1 MNKQRVVLITVA
13 ASGIGRE
20 IAESFV
26 QQGWRVFGTSRH
38 LDRMTSFAGIEYVN
52 LDVRSEDSVQI
63 CVNEVFKRAGHID
76 VLINNAGYELGG
88 AIEET
93 TLEEAKKQFDTNFF
107 GMARMVKAVLPSMRE
122 RGSGHI
128 INISSVIGWLVP
140 VPFLGYYAAS
150 KMAVEAY
157 TEALRHEVRPFG
169 VKVLLIEPSFI
180 NTNLGH
186 NRQMASESIQAY
198 APWQEQTYGV
208 IQHREQTA
216 PPPHLVAAT
225 ILRAIRASH
234 PRPRYTIGKGVGGM
248 SFIRRFLPW
257 RAYERG
263 IRGFFK
269 LDEGKKHEVRFLHTS
284 AEG

>member
-1 MNKQRVVLITVA
+1 MDKQRIVLITGA

-20 IAESFV
+20 IAESFA
-26 QQGWRVFGTSRH
+26 QQGWRVFGASRH
-38 LDRMTSFAGIEYVN
+38 LDRMTSFAGIEYLN
-52 LDVRSEDSVQI
+52 LDVCSEDSVQA
-63 CVNEVFKRAGHID
+63 CVDEVFKRADHID

-107 GMARMVKAVLPSMRE
+107 GVARMVKAVLPSMRE

-128 INISSVIGWLVP
+128 INISSAVGWLVP

-150 KMAVEAY
+150 KTAVEAY
-157 TEALRHEVRPFG
+157 TEVLRHEVLPFG

-198 APWQEQTYGV
+198 APWQEQAYGV

-216 PPPHLVAAT
+216 PPPRLVATT

-234 PRPRYTIGKGVGGM
+234 PRPRYIVGKGVGGM
-248 SFIRRFLPW
+248 AFIRRFLPW

-269 LDEGKKHEVRFLHTS
+269 LDEKRDLTNQPEATR
-284 AEG
+284 